1 MLLVNE
7 ALRIKL
13 LLVTSEVV
21 LDGLDDSLLGLSIQ
35 QIWCSQSPF
44 LMVLE
49 FDAPIFKVC
58 NHLTQNQLPANLKSI
73 KSRYTHLCLLERQ
86 VTSVAYLHWTA
97 VLVLDTRCLVD
108 KEGRRICPRD
118 WLFENLMIFLSSEN
132 HRNWRQLARHYRVTS
147 KR

>member
-13 LLVTSEVV
+13 LLVTSEV
-21 LDGLDDSLLGLSIQ
+21 LDGLDDSLLGGLSIQ

-97 VLVLDTRCLVD
+97 VELLDTRCLVD

-118 WLFENLMIFLSSEN
+118 WLFENLMIFHSSEN